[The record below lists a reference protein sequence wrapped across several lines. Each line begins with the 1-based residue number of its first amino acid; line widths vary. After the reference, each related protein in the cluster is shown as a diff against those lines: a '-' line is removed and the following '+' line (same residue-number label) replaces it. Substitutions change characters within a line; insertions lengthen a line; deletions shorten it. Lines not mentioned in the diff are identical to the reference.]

1 MTEHFT
7 DRMSEYVDGELARAE
22 AAVVEVH
29 LSECAACRGIAEDL
43 RRLVARA
50 GSLEDVGPS
59 QDLWPAI
66 LQQIHQ
72 DGATVLPFRTE
83 ARVTRR
89 FSFTGIQLAA
99 AAVLLA
105 LLSGGSVWMIQR
117 MGRGSVDTVA
127 TDTIAPAAP
136 AAAVQ
141 LVAATEHNYDPAIRE
156 LEEQLDA
163 RRAQL
168 DPATIE
174 VVENSLRVI
183 DAAIAD
189 ARAALQRDPSNA
201 FLFQRLD
208 DNLMRKID
216 LLRRAT
222 TLRRAET

>member
-1 MTEHFT
+1 MTEHYR
-7 DRMSEYVDGELARAE
+7 DRLTEYVDGELPPAE
-22 AAVVEVH
+22 SAAVEAH
-29 LSECAACRGIAEDL
+29 LAECAACRGVAEDL

-50 GSLEDVGPS
+50 ASLEDMGPS

-66 LQQIHQ
+66 LQQIRQ
-72 DGATVLPFRTE
+72 DQPTVLPFRTE
-83 ARVTRR
+83 TRVSRR
-89 FSFTGIQLAA
+89 FSFTGAQLAA

-105 LLSGGSVWMIQR
+105 LLSGGSVWLIER
-117 MGRGSVDTVA
+117 MGSTPVTTVA
-127 TDTIAPAAP
+127 TDTVSPGAP